1 MLLYPAVVGELGWK
15 GVAQGSIVA
24 LHLLVCA
31 GWMRQVCI
39 SASRSSAGTWAIRNL
54 CDFGLAST
62 RPP

>member
-1 MLLYPAVVGELGWK
+1 MLLHPAVVGELGWK

-39 SASRSSAGTWAIRNL
+39 SASRSLPGQEL
-54 CDFGLAST
+54 V
-62 RPP
+62 